1 MSRLLWSTNSFGGYP
16 PPSLDL
22 YIGRRD
28 VTEHF
33 RFAHSAA
40 MSGLRGL
47 RTINYRTERRTDA
60 LAVRADDRRGRRSLE
75 STNRKSYMAR
85 RRGYYLHWGLV

>member
-1 MSRLLWSTNSFGGYP
+1 
-16 PPSLDL
+16 
-22 YIGRRD
+22 
-28 VTEHF
+28 
-33 RFAHSAA
+33 

-85 RRGYYLHWGLV
+85 RRGYTCTGVLFSGTGRRRPGETEVRGDGAGTEDVHRDRPLERRL

>member
-1 MSRLLWSTNSFGGYP
+1 
-16 PPSLDL
+16 
-22 YIGRRD
+22 
-28 VTEHF
+28 
-33 RFAHSAA
+33 